1 MAIIINKGICNAK
14 LQGPASSPSLKK
26 TLIQAPAKT
35 YRNVQGYERHN
46 FNLFQT
52 YFKPISNLFQTYSQE
67 MRMILLT
74 MFLLIHSDN

>member
-52 YFKPISNLFQTYSQE
+52 YFKPISNLFPRNE
-67 MRMILLT
+67 ND
-74 MFLLIHSDN
+74 FADNVSSNTQ